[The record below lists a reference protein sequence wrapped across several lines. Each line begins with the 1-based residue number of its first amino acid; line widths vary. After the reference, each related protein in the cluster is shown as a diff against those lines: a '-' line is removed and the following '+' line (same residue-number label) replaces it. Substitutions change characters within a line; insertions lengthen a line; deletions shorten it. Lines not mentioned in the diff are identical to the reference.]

1 MIGKVDHILQTF
13 NKIVKMCKALMNPG
27 DILHLKPM
35 TWKNAEKST
44 LRDVAIQMT
53 SSNQL

>member
-35 TWKNAEKST
+35 T
-44 LRDVAIQMT
+44 
-53 SSNQL
+53 